1 MSNKNCEEV
10 YQVAVKNVRRVD
22 VLEPA
27 QYLEENELDVIVAQ
41 FLRIRGTKRYI
52 KKIRPC
58 AVMYIQVFK

>member
-1 MSNKNCEEV
+1 V

-41 FLRIRGTKRYI
+41 LLRIRGTKRYI
-52 KKIRPC
+52 NINTTIMC
-58 AVMYIQVFK
+58 GDTYSQVFR